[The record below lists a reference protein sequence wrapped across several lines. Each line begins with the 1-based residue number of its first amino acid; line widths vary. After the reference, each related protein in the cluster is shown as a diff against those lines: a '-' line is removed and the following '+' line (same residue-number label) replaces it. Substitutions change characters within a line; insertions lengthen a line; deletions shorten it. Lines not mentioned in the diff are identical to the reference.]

1 MRRMIIWVFAL
12 LLMAAA
18 VSAAAEAVPADVEET
33 ERAEWTVMFYLC
45 GSDLESK
52 NGFASEN
59 LKEIYS
65 VTYPDSLTFI
75 YSPDPEEEMRKAKE
89 ATGPGKV
96 NVLIE
101 TGGSKAW
108 HMETLGMNITTSAL
122 QRWRYNCTSMY
133 DESTTKVFGFEL
145 LETCQLANMASS
157 ATLADFIRWSAETCP
172 AEKYA
177 LVLWDHGGGAL
188 TGLFTDELFDGDV
201 MYLYEL
207 KQALADSG
215 VQLEALVI
223 DACLMA
229 NLETAYAV
237 KESAHWMIVSEEV
250 VPGSGTAVGDWLE
263 ELYIHPE
270 CDGKQLG
277 RTICDMTL
285 AKYADQ
291 ESDDSQSILTWS
303 VIDLTQVGRL
313 AEPLEQF
320 FREISDAL
328 VRTPRLAIRHAK
340 LFRNSEEYGDGRQ
353 EMRDL
358 ASVFYNPDAVRHI
371 DRNVRNSIIEA
382 LSDIVIYSAHSF
394 GRSKAGGLS
403 FCFPV
408 NISNDAM
415 DTYARNCPS
424 SWYLAYLDAITSWTA
439 PDYVY
444 ESVERL
450 PEVNT
455 IQEFRLSVEKILT
468 PDGFPAISVENYY
481 NTSGVNYRLYYLDP
495 ATDQLVCLGRTR
507 CKAGYADHAEDPIQ
521 MYHYAE
527 APWQWPYLDDV
538 PCAMEM
544 LMETEIE
551 NTDAVI
557 YSIPVQIGS
566 TIMHLRCGQ
575 LNDYAPSGKRDYE
588 VYGVWEG
595 YDNNSQMASRSVTR
609 LTEFLGQEYRIL
621 WPLGV
626 PKESKDIRYVPAG
639 QTRKMTRSLMIT
651 EKTLPAGTYY
661 LEYEVDDIFTVP
673 HVMERFEYYWDG
685 EKAIFPD
692 GFVWEGNV
700 PLN

>member
-291 ESDDSQSILTWS
+291 ESDDSQSLLTWS
-303 VIDLTQVGRL
+303 VIDLT
-313 AEPLEQF
+313 
-320 FREISDAL
+320 
-328 VRTPRLAIRHAK
+328 
-340 LFRNSEEYGDGRQ
+340 
-353 EMRDL
+353 
-358 ASVFYNPDAVRHI
+358 
-371 DRNVRNSIIEA
+371 
-382 LSDIVIYSAHSF
+382 
-394 GRSKAGGLS
+394 
-403 FCFPV
+403 
-408 NISNDAM
+408 
-415 DTYARNCPS
+415 
-424 SWYLAYLDAITSWTA
+424 
-439 PDYVY
+439 
-444 ESVERL
+444 
-450 PEVNT
+450 
-455 IQEFRLSVEKILT
+455 
-468 PDGFPAISVENYY
+468 
-481 NTSGVNYRLYYLDP
+481 
-495 ATDQLVCLGRTR
+495 
-507 CKAGYADHAEDPIQ
+507 
-521 MYHYAE
+521 
-527 APWQWPYLDDV
+527 
-538 PCAMEM
+538 
-544 LMETEIE
+544 
-551 NTDAVI
+551 
-557 YSIPVQIGS
+557 
-566 TIMHLRCGQ
+566 
-575 LNDYAPSGKRDYE
+575 
-588 VYGVWEG
+588 
-595 YDNNSQMASRSVTR
+595 
-609 LTEFLGQEYRIL
+609 
-621 WPLGV
+621 
-626 PKESKDIRYVPAG
+626 
-639 QTRKMTRSLMIT
+639 
-651 EKTLPAGTYY
+651 
-661 LEYEVDDIFTVP
+661 
-673 HVMERFEYYWDG
+673 
-685 EKAIFPD
+685 
-692 GFVWEGNV
+692 
-700 PLN
+700 